1 MLGVFP
7 SLEAALDLVDK
18 GALLTVGRVTM
29 PRAARRLGEARLA
42 RWLKTK
48 GVRKSDAI
56 AGRVIAAAKV
66 QRHELPAAE
75 AKAALVA
82 EIASEILKGKERLA
96 ALDAR
101 LGELVEANP
110 RGEVIRSLPG
120 MGTTLTA
127 EFLAEVVGDVERFG
141 SADDLAA
148 AAGIAP
154 VLRSS
159 GNVCY
164 QRTARKGNRVL
175 KRVFHQSAHCA
186 ILHHE
191 QSKAFYRRKRSEGK
205 GHNRAVIALARRRVN
220 VLWAMLRDGLL
231 YQEQTPRAA

>member
-1 MLGVFP
+1 M
-7 SLEAALDLVDK
+7 A
-18 GALLTVGRVTM
+18 T

-127 EFLAEVVGDVERFG
+127 QFLAEVGDVERFG

-175 KRVFHQSAHCA
+175 KRVFYQSAHCA

-231 YQEQTPRAA
+231 YQEQAPRAA